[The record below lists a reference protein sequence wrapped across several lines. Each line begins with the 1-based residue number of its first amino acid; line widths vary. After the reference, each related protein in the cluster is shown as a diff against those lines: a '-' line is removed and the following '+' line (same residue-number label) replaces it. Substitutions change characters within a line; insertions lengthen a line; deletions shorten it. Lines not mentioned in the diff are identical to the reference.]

1 LKVRIYYLP
10 SAQADL
16 PEAVEY
22 LTAVL
27 DAPKAAADLLNKFDS
42 TVQQIARFP
51 YAHEL
56 YRTDRPMQDEIRKV
70 PHRRWFPMHTPAGTP
85 SAGSPFQGVFVG
97 SPRWIMVEKTALHC
111 IGEDA
116 AQTGVQSLNGA
127 FGERFSGA
135 LIFHFPHISVKL
147 AEVFRTEVSQF
158 VVPQGREDAGDILFV
173 PCEGGFCQLVGRDF

>member
-1 LKVRIYYLP
+1 MHKIIYLL

-16 PEAVEY
+16 LDAVEY

-70 PHRRWFPMHTPAGTP
+70 PAKNYVLYYAVFSDYVEIRRF
-85 SAGSPFQGVFVG
+85 
-97 SPRWIMVEKTALHC
+97 LH
-111 IGEDA
+111 
-116 AQTGVQSLNGA
+116 
-127 FGERFSGA
+127 
-135 LIFHFPHISVKL
+135 
-147 AEVFRTEVSQF
+147 
-158 VVPQGREDAGDILFV
+158 GR
-173 PCEGGFCQLVGRDF
+173 RDRRKGIV